1 MKLTWNIF
9 FHIPVEQGV
18 LTELYDTK
26 TCKIQKYCTQET
38 ELTAL
43 LYLQKINSV
52 FPEYKT
58 SMSNVGI
65 PNHVKKE

>member
-1 MKLTWNIF
+1 MKLIWNIF
-9 FHIPVEQGV
+9 FYIPSEEGM

-26 TCKIQKYCTQET
+26 TCKIQKYCAQET
-38 ELTAL
+38 GLTAL

-58 SMSNVGI
+58 TMSNVGT
-65 PNHVKKE
+65 PNHVKKH

>member
-1 MKLTWNIF
+1 
-9 FHIPVEQGV
+9 V
-18 LTELYDTK
+18 LTQLYDTK

-38 ELTAL
+38 GLTAL

-65 PNHVKKE
+65 ANHVKKQ